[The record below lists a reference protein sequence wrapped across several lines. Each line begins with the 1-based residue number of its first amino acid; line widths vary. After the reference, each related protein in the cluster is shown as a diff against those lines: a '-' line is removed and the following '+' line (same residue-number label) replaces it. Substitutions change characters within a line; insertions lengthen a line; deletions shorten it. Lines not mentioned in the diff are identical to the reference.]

1 MKHEVRQKFS
11 KFAILAPAAA
21 FSATTI
27 FGISSAQAEITN
39 LPPVLDAQGQEVPG
53 SIVSLERVT
62 LGGIEQT
69 ILIRTQDSSLPVL
82 LFLHGGPGG
91 AIIPWVDF
99 FHTPLLEENFTVVHW
114 DQRGAGSSFSSDLT
128 VEDLSPA
135 LLVAD
140 TLELTDL
147 LRERFGQEQIFLA
160 GQSWGSALG
169 FMTIAEDSS
178 PFLAFI
184 AISERVAWNRSLTM
198 GFDWVVEQAEK
209 DGDAEILAQLHA
221 IEPFDPLDEAD
232 LGVLGDATEFYRA
245 GDYHTVGLWDTIL
258 SYTMSGESPYY
269 TMDQINSYIPGLELS
284 SAAIER
290 GEFLG
295 TYDLF
300 TSFPESDIPVHFITG
315 TEDHNTSGQ
324 LAFEY
329 YETLEAPAKSFTW
342 IDGAAHMVMM
352 DQTDAWTEAMVN
364 IKTETLGN

>member
-1 MKHEVRQKFS
+1 MFS
-11 KFAILAPAAA
+11 LSSFKSITMTVAIAASAAA
-21 FSATTI
+21 WSFA
-27 FGISSAQAEITN
+27 SAQEMVPDI
-39 LPPVLDAQGQEVPG
+39 PPVLNEAGNIVPG
-53 SIVSLERVT
+53 GLASLERVT

-69 ILIRTQDSSLPVL
+69 ILIRTQGTSLPVL

-91 AIIPWVDF
+91 AIIPWVEF

-128 VEDLSPA
+128 VEDITPELMI
-135 LLVAD
+135 AD

-147 LRERFGQEQIFLA
+147 LRERFGQDQIFLA

-169 FMTIAEDSS
+169 FMTLAEDSS

-184 AISERVAWNRSLTM
+184 AISERVAWSRSLNM
-198 GFDWVVEQAEK
+198 GFDWVVGQAEAN
-209 DGDAEILAQLHA
+209 GDAEILAQLHA
-221 IEPFDPLDEAD
+221 IEPFDPLDQAD
-232 LGVLGDATEFYRA
+232 VGVWGDATEFYRA
-245 GDYHTVGLWDTIL
+245 GDYHTVGLWDEIL
-258 SYTMSGESPYY
+258 SYTMNGESPYY

-284 SAAIER
+284 SAAIESADI
-290 GEFLG
+290 LG

-300 TSFPESDIPVHFITG
+300 ASFPVSDIPVHFMTG
-315 TEDHNTSGQ
+315 TEDHNTSGE

-329 YETLEAPAKSFTW
+329 YEALEAPAKSFTW

-352 DQTDAWTEAMVN
+352 DQSDAWTEAMVD